1 MAEREDSQNGREAN
15 APRIRQSRAAR
26 VMSLKNDLVC
36 IKDVAAYHDVHQ
48 AEKRA
53 NSLSKSTYPSTA
65 FAGLNE
71 KDSQLIKNAFKQ
83 LYQAPKGLVDKGAIM
98 RGSHTTP
105 GTANNIPRPQVAG
118 GLPNGKDASKGDTN

>member
-71 KDSQLIKNAFKQ
+71 KDS
-83 LYQAPKGLVDKGAIM
+83 
-98 RGSHTTP
+98 
-105 GTANNIPRPQVAG
+105 
-118 GLPNGKDASKGDTN
+118 